1 MYQSF
6 SKNLDEHKIYLQW
19 TEVATMWGKDRDSK
33 GNKIYDYPDT
43 TKEHVA
49 TLHDPVLVSDFPKAV
64 KEISDYA
71 SQQVAIALIG
81 KLNKTTE
88 YNWTEL
94 SFNQEEYKTL
104 RWPNIDTLL
113 FCQWLNQL
121 DIQNMTKWCEVWSW
135 SGFISKYM
143 IDQAPKLERRD
154 MFDINPEAENFF
166 NKNYR
171 TDKYNKARMHIG
183 DARENMEGKT
193 YDIIA
198 CNPPYIPREQSVED
212 NAYEWLEL
220 LIHLIKERKQLLNPN
235 GKLVVNISSLSLN
248 LLYPLFKEEGIKVQT
263 LAYKKVPLKV
273 YNVLKNPERLK
284 YLKDNHNLEESME
297 DWHKYR
303 QTISIVSIDR

>member
-6 SKNLDEHKIYLQW
+6 SKNLDKHDIYLQG
-19 TEVATMWGKDRDSK
+19 TEVATMWGKDRDEEW
-33 GNKIYDYPDT
+33 NKIYSYPET

-49 TLHDPVLVSDFPKAV
+49 TLHNPVLVSDFPKAV
-64 KEISDYA
+64 KEITDYA
-71 SQQVAIALIG
+71 NQQVAIALIG

-121 DIQNMTKWCEVWSW
+121 DIQNMTVWCEVGSW
-135 SGFISKYM
+135 PGFISKYIM
-143 IDQAPKLERRD
+143 DQAPNLQSRD
-154 MFDINPEAENFF
+154 MFDINPEAEKFF
-166 NKNYR
+166 DKNYR
-171 TDKYNKARMHIG
+171 TVKYNKARIHIW
-183 DARENMEGKT
+183 DARKNMEGKT
-193 YDIIA
+193 YDIIT
-198 CNPPYIPREQSVED
+198 CNPPYIPREQSIED

-220 LIHLIKERKQLLNPN
+220 LIHLIKKRKQLLNPD

-248 LLYPLFKEEGIKVQT
+248 ILYPLFEEEGIKVQT
-263 LAYKKVPLKV
+263 LAHKKVPLKV
-273 YNVLKNPERLK
+273 YNVLKNPQRIK
-284 YLKDNHNLEESME
+284 YLKDNHNLEEWMK
-297 DWHKYR
+297 DGHKYR